1 MFFSDLHLIFRGMKA
16 VVAVHPGAKLKTV
29 VITAP
34 PVMYGDNQNRI
45 HDIMLLKLP
54 PLDNLPKITP
64 VDLPVDCTKK
74 PKP

>member
-1 MFFSDLHLIFRGMKA
+1 MKA
-16 VVAVHPGAKLKTV
+16 VVGVHPGTNKKTV

-34 PVMYGDNQNRI
+34 PVMHGDDQNRI

-64 VDLPVDCTKK
+64 VDLPADCTKK